1 MEETIKIIENY
12 IDYYSKE
19 YRFRQE
25 IEKLIAAYKKL
36 EEENK
41 ALKALKNSCPALST
55 TGVECEFKK
64 SLEKLEKG
72 IE

>member
-25 IEKLIAAYKKL
+25 IEKLIAAYKEL

-41 ALKALKNSCPALST
+41 LLKNRR
-55 TGVECEFKK
+55 
-64 SLEKLEKG
+64 
-72 IE
+72 